1 MLVRIQKMCM
11 QAYKHILLSILNLPL
26 IGNTL
31 LGLGNFFEARIDF
44 LTVGEID
51 CPNPKQINSPLTQN
65 QFLILERILSDN

>member
-1 MLVRIQKMCM
+1 MFM
-11 QAYKHILLSILNLPL
+11 QAYKHILLSILNLPP

-51 CPNPKQINSPLTQN
+51 CPNPKQFNSPLTQN
-65 QFLILERILSDN
+65 QSPICESIFSDN